1 MLVISITEKVRIRHQ
16 MESYTMAL
24 MKYKVDRF
32 KKYGNSCSYRVLL
45 SWRLGPDWLFCCLT
59 HIDDRAVQ
67 ALVRE
72 PE

>member
-32 KKYGNSCSYRVLL
+32 KT
-45 SWRLGPDWLFCCLT
+45 D
-59 HIDDRAVQ
+59 I
-67 ALVRE
+67 
-72 PE
+72 